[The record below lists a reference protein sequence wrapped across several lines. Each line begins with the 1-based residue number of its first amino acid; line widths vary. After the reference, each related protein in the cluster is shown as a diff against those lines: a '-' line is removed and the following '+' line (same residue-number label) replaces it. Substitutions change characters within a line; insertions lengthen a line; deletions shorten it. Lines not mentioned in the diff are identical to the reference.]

1 MIISHLHVPRA
12 RAERT
17 RRITLGSV
25 YILISPQEREPHSQS
40 AGGYFIMMTLRVCE
54 RAGGLELRAAPSS
67 SLSDI
72 RTHPHTHKQDNG
84 TKPYKYS
91 LDSTNPTPIRLRL
104 PALVC
109 PYPFGFGGN
118 APVLLR

>member
-1 MIISHLHVPRA
+1 
-12 RAERT
+12 
-17 RRITLGSV
+17 
-25 YILISPQEREPHSQS
+25 
-40 AGGYFIMMTLRVCE
+40 MTLRVCE

-118 APVLLR
+118 APVLKMKYLCFRCTIETTGSDEEPFPYFNPLFDDSGKM